1 MNISNQ
7 SNVIYYA
14 VELSK
19 LGVHGSLKSNTVN
32 TETLYDEITKVISTD
47 KAFAKEGETSTY
59 TVIFKNEGNIN
70 INDIYFTDSTPQG
83 TTFVEKSV
91 TINDQNISAYRP
103 DIGYGVA
110 SLPPYDSAITSFQT
124 TRD

>member
-1 MNISNQ
+1 M
-7 SNVIYYA
+7 
-14 VELSK
+14 
-19 LGVHGSLKSNTVN
+19 
-32 TETLYDEITKVISTD
+32 
-47 KAFAKEGETSTY
+47 
-59 TVIFKNEGNIN
+59 IFKNEGNIN

-124 TRD
+124 TSGIAFKTSVDSEFAELYRVVNYVRLI